1 MKRVIAIADR
11 ASLVSMKLLAA
22 LNMLAFLLFLAV
34 LLIAAGTSILSVRT
48 VRERHDPAHWQSVVP
63 TRFAT

>member
-1 MKRVIAIADR
+1 MASTTTSTQASAASSLGMSRQHMAYFAI
-11 ASLVSMKLLAA
+11 
-22 LNMLAFLLFLAV
+22 LAV

-48 VRERHDPAHWQSVVP
+48 VRERHDPAHWRSVVP